1 MPDPGMDQGLGRML
15 AVTDPID
22 VWAGLLRY
30 HAAVVEALE
39 AELQAETG
47 LPLTWYD
54 VLLQLEHAPGG
65 RLRMQDLASAVVLSK
80 SGLTRLVDR
89 MEQAGLV
96 ERETCPS
103 DRRGTFATITAQGR
117 TRFLAAAP
125 SHIRSVNRHFS
136 AYLTDA
142 QLEVMQGAFEALLA
156 GQGITEPGQGCA
168 GADTSVASPAPS
180 R

>member
-1 MPDPGMDQGLGRML
+1 MAVTPDP
-15 AVTDPID
+15 IE

-30 HAAVVEALE
+30 HAAVIDALE
-39 AELQAETG
+39 AELEAETG

-54 VLLQLEHAPGG
+54 VLLQLDHAPGG

-103 DRRGTFATITAQGR
+103 DRRGTFAAITPQGR
-117 TRFLAAAP
+117 RRFVAAAP

-136 AYLTDA
+136 AHLTDA
-142 QLEVMQGAFEALLA
+142 QIEAMKDAFDSLLA
-156 GQGITEPGQGCA
+156 GQGITELGQGCA
-168 GADTSVASPAPS
+168 AVDTSVASPAPS